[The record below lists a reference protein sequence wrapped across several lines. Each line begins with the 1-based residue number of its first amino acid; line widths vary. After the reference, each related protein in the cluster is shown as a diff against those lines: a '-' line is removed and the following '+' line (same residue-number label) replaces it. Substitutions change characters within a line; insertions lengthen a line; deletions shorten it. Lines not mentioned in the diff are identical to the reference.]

1 MDRDAFVS
9 RSLLAFTLVA
19 ASFVVL
25 GFSRL
30 VLPYRVARLLAAPLL
45 FAGALLVVSLLVTAV
60 RHAVRGPEDNDAH

>member
-1 MDRDAFVS
+1 MHRDAFVT
-9 RSLLAFTLVA
+9 RSLVLFGLVA

-45 FAGALLVVSLLVTAV
+45 FASAVLAVFLLA
-60 RHAVRGPEDNDAH
+60 HAVLAAVGVREFE

>member
-1 MDRDAFVS
+1 MHRDAFVT
-9 RSLLAFTLVA
+9 RSLVLFGLVA

-45 FAGALLVVSLLVTAV
+45 FASAVLAVFLLAQAVLVAV
-60 RHAVRGPEDNDAH
+60 GLRAFE